1 MTDKDLNK
9 CCGGNCGCGSEKEEK
24 HEGCGCGGHGHDHG
38 HDHHE
43 GCGCGDEHLE
53 HFVVDLEDEEGNTIT
68 CDVIDAFE
76 YKDEEYVLVQHPDE
90 SVYLF
95 KSQGEEGELVLPSEE
110 EFDEVVK
117 FYEENV
123 AE

>member
-1 MTDKDLNK
+1 MSDKDLNK

-68 CDVIDAFE
+68 CDVID
-76 YKDEEYVLVQHPDE
+76 EEYVLVQHPDE

>member
-1 MTDKDLNK
+1 MSDKDLNK

-38 HDHHE
+38 HDHYE

-95 KSQGEEGELVLPSEE
+95 NSLGEEGELGLPSEE
-110 EFDEVVK
+110 ELDEVVK

>member
-1 MTDKDLNK
+1 MSDKDLNK

-43 GCGCGDEHLE
+43 GCGDEHVE

>member
-1 MTDKDLNK
+1 MSDKDLNK

-24 HEGCGCGGHGHDHG
+24 HEGCGCGGHDHG
-38 HDHHE
+38 HEHHE
-43 GCGCGDEHLE
+43 GCGCGEEHVE

>member
-1 MTDKDLNK
+1 MSDKDLNK

-24 HEGCGCGGHGHDHG
+24 
-38 HDHHE
+38 HE

>member
-1 MTDKDLNK
+1 MSDKDLNK

-24 HEGCGCGGHGHDHG
+24 NEGCGCGGHGHDHEH
-38 HDHHE
+38 HD
-43 GCGCGDEHLE
+43 GCGCGEEHVE

>member
-1 MTDKDLNK
+1 MENELN
-9 CCGGNCGCGSEKEEK
+9 K
-24 HEGCGCGGHGHDHG
+24 HEGCGCGHNHEEHGCGDN
-38 HDHHE
+38 
-43 GCGCGDEHLE
+43 CGCGEHEHE

>member
-1 MTDKDLNK
+1 MSDKELNK
-9 CCGGNCGCGSEKEEK
+9 CCGGNCGCGSEKEDK
-24 HEGCGCGGHGHDHG
+24 HEGCGCGGHGHDHE

-43 GCGCGDEHLE
+43 GCGCGEEHVE
-53 HFVVDLEDEEGNTIT
+53 HFVVDLEDENGNTIT

-76 YKDEEYVLVQHPDE
+76 YKEEEYVLVQHPDE

-117 FYEENV
+117 YYEENV

>member
-1 MTDKDLNK
+1 MSDKELNK
-9 CCGGNCGCGSEKEEK
+9 CCGGNCGCGSEKEDK
-24 HEGCGCGGHGHDHG
+24 HEGCGCGGDGHNHE

-43 GCGCGDEHLE
+43 GCGCGEEHVE
-53 HFVVDLEDEEGNTIT
+53 HFVVDLEDENGNTIT

-76 YKDEEYVLVQHPDE
+76 YKEEEYVLVQHPDE

-95 KSQGEEGELVLPSEE
+95 KSQGEEGELILPSEE

-117 FYEENV
+117 YYEENV

>member
-1 MTDKDLNK
+1 MSDKELNK

-24 HEGCGCGGHGHDHG
+24 HEGCGCGGHGHNHG

-43 GCGCGDEHLE
+43 GCGCGEEHME
-53 HFVVDLEDEEGNTIT
+53 HFVVDLEDENGNTIT

-76 YKDEEYVLVQHPDE
+76 YKEEEYVLVQHPDE

>member
-1 MTDKDLNK
+1 MSDKELNK
-9 CCGGNCGCGSEKEEK
+9 CCGGNCGCGSEKEEN

-43 GCGCGDEHLE
+43 GCGCAEEHVE
-53 HFVVDLEDEEGNTIT
+53 HFVVDLEDENGNTIT

-76 YKDEEYVLVQHPDE
+76 YKEEEYILVQHPDE

-117 FYEENV
+117 YYEENV

>member
-1 MTDKDLNK
+1 MSDKDLNK
-9 CCGGNCGCGSEKEEK
+9 CCGGNCGYGSEKEEK

-43 GCGCGDEHLE
+43 GCGCGDEHVE

>member
-1 MTDKDLNK
+1 MSDKDLNK

-95 KSQGEEGELVLPSEE
+95 KSQGEELVLPSEE

>member
-1 MTDKDLNK
+1 MSDKDLNK

-43 GCGCGDEHLE
+43 GCGDEHLE

>member
-1 MTDKDLNK
+1 MSDKELNK
-9 CCGGNCGCGSEKEEK
+9 CCGGSCGCGSEKEEK

-117 FYEENV
+117 YYEENV